1 MTAGLKSRPA
11 AWHATAWR
19 TGAGLGALSLT
30 LLTAC
35 SGGGGAAN
43 AGGGTSTGTSASA
56 VSQTLT
62 VAVTG
67 PPVSMDPSHA
77 DNGNGLYP
85 MELAYEPLIWENDNG
100 SLTGGL
106 ATSWRYVG
114 SGNTKFELTIRPG
127 VKFADGEPVTP
138 QAVAASLNYFPKGSG
153 PSTADLAGVTAAVS
167 GANTVT
173 LTSKTPNPVFPQL
186 FSQDYLAGDIISP
199 EGLAN
204 PKSLTAT
211 PSGAGAYVLDKADTV
226 ADEQYTF
233 TANPDY
239 YDKARIHYN
248 KIVIKVITQPTSE
261 LSALQTGQISLMFG
275 EAQQVAAAKSAALQV
290 KYSGAAAWDGVFL
303 LDRDGKLSKPLG
315 DVRVRQALNY
325 AVDRAAIAKAVFGV
339 LGKPADQPVTPGW
352 DEYVPSLANYYS
364 YDVAKAKQLLA
375 QAGYPHGF
383 TMNLEY
389 AALESQTQEMVQAF
403 AQQMSA
409 IGVTVQLKAEPTITA
424 LASDLSTAKYAA
436 VSLEWGGQPM
446 FLQAGECW
454 LPTSVLNPLHVT
466 TASFMSQF
474 KAASSAP
481 PSQVNA
487 EMAKLAT
494 VTVQDAYTVPIAQ
507 IESVEF
513 ASPGLKGLPD
523 QAPGGH
529 LNLLSLSG

>member
-1 MTAGLKSRPA
+1 MTAGPHPRTA
-11 AWHATAWR
+11 AWR

-43 AGGGTSTGTSASA
+43 AGGGTSTSTSTSAISDA
-56 VSQTLT
+56 LT

-85 MELAYEPLIWENDNG
+85 MELAYEPLIWENNNG
-100 SLTGGL
+100 SLSGGL

-114 SGNTKFELTIRPG
+114 SGNTKFELTIRKG
-127 VKFADGEPVTP
+127 VKFADSEPVTP

-153 PSTADLAGVTAAVS
+153 PSTADLAGVTASVS
-167 GANTVT
+167 GADTVL

-199 EGLAN
+199 KGLAN

-211 PSGAGAYVLDKADTV
+211 PAGAGAYVLDKAATV
-226 ADEQYTF
+226 ADTQYTF

-239 YDKARIHYN
+239 YDKARIHYK

-275 EAQQVAAAKSAALQV
+275 QAQQVSAAKSAGLQV
-290 KYSGAAAWDGVFL
+290 KYSGAAAWDGIFL

-315 DVRVRQALNY
+315 NVQVRQALNY
-325 AVDRAAIAKAVFGV
+325 AVDRAGIAKAVFGV

-364 YDVAKAKQLLA
+364 FDVAKAKQLLA

-424 LASDLSTAKYAA
+424 LASDLSTAKYSA

-466 TASFMSQF
+466 TTAFMTQF
-474 KAASSAP
+474 KAASAAP
-481 PSQVNA
+481 PAQVNA

-513 ASPGLKGLPD
+513 ASSSLQGLPD

-529 LNLLSLSG
+529 LNLLALSG